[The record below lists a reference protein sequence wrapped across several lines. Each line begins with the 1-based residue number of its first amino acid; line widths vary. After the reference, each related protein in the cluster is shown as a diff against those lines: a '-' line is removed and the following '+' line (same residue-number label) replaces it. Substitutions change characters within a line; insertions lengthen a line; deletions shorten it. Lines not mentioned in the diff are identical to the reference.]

1 MNGSNG
7 NGNRM
12 LAGPSSTLDEA
23 IGRRNGSALHPAWAA
38 FIRLCEQIE
47 FGELERVKLQN
58 GLPVSVEVVKR
69 KIKVV

>member
-7 NGNRM
+7 NGKRV
-12 LAGPSSTLDEA
+12 AASSGPPLVEASCQHAST
-23 IGRRNGSALHPAWAA
+23 ALHPAWAA
-38 FIRLCEQIE
+38 FIRLCQEIE

>member
-7 NGNRM
+7 NGSRM
-12 LAGPSSTLDEA
+12 EAGSGLVLNKGNGQLTASA
-23 IGRRNGSALHPAWAA
+23 IHPAWAA
-38 FIRLCEQIE
+38 FIRLCQQIE